1 MEELK
6 KMAAECGFAYAEKH
20 GLMEKKPLL
29 GLAVC
34 CVVADGYQCGFEF
47 DETKEELKDK
57 SAEKGLDYV
66 KERDAEIMQKEPLL
80 GIALAIA
87 YRYGLEKGIEARE
100 GFEIEHDEQGN
111 IVGITNK

>member
-6 KMAAECGFAYAEKH
+6 KMAVDCGFAYAEKH
-20 GLMEKKPLL
+20 ELMEKKPLL

-34 CVVADGYQCGFEF
+34 CIVADGYQCGFEF
-47 DETKEELKDK
+47 DGTKEELKAQA
-57 SAEKGLDYV
+57 AEKALDYV
-66 KERDAEIMQKEPLL
+66 KEGDAEIMQKEPLL
-80 GIALAIA
+80 GIAYAIA